1 MGLLHVPELS
11 PAILAQVALLPA
23 IQAVDWSTIIRLLL
37 IPFFPAHAPARFPL
51 LLAAFIAG
59 GPIAL
64 AGVVAKLQACKQF
77 LLSEEKTTLL
87 VDS

>member
-1 MGLLHVPELS
+1 M
-11 PAILAQVALLPA
+11 ALLPA
-23 IQAVDWSTIIRLLL
+23 IQALDWSPIIRFLL
-37 IPFFPAHAPARFPL
+37 IPFFPTHAPASFPL

-59 GPIAL
+59 GPISL
-64 AGVVAKLQACKQF
+64 IGVVAKLQASKQF